1 MNILQSRNP
10 NAPFVCGTGKSLGRA
25 IGEKSLFRI
34 YDNYKKE
41 YFPKLIANPNVP
53 PEDKQKIL
61 ELLQKPWNPYIRRA
75 LSLLIQ
81 CHCMLRIPFALVNSI
96 SALNFLL
103 SFICWQFS
111 LRLNRFK
118 Y

>member
-75 LSLLIQ
+75 LSTPNTMPLYVKDSV
-81 CHCMLRIPFALVNSI
+81 CAS
-96 SALNFLL
+96 
-103 SFICWQFS
+103 
-111 LRLNRFK
+111 
-118 Y
+118 